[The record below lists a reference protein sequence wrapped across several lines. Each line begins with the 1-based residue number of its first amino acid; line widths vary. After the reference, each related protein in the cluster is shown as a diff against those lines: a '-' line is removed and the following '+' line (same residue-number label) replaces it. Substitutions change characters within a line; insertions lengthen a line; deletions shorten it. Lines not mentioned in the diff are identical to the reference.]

1 MTKDEVYSILKNA
14 QGYVSG
20 EKISSQLGVTR
31 AAVNAAVK
39 TLRKEGYEIASTTNR
54 GYLLVSSPDRLTVGD
69 VMHADSAD
77 PSDDGL
83 NEPACCGTRYEW
95 SAGRSDSCCQ

>member
-31 AAVNAAVK
+31 AAVSSAARTDSQSE
-39 TLRKEGYEIASTTNR
+39 TL
-54 GYLLVSSPDRLTVGD
+54 
-69 VMHADSAD
+69 
-77 PSDDGL
+77 
-83 NEPACCGTRYEW
+83 
-95 SAGRSDSCCQ
+95 